1 MAGGMNPGIVF
12 NLQRSVLSENDVW
25 VCTCHFFKKIRLTPI
40 PLKKVFFFAIISFV
54 IVKHFLKEV
63 VCSWFLKKYNY
74 KEVSR
79 LDGFKVNES

>member
-1 MAGGMNPGIVF
+1 M
-12 NLQRSVLSENDVW
+12 
-25 VCTCHFFKKIRLTPI
+25 
-40 PLKKVFFFAIISFV
+40 SFV

>member
-40 PLKKVFFFAIISFV
+40 PLKKVFFC
-54 IVKHFLKEV
+54 H
-63 VCSWFLKKYNY
+63 Y
-74 KEVSR
+74 KFCNSEALFEGSS
-79 LDGFKVNES
+79 L